1 MNINDYI
8 LKDLKTLRLDS
19 LVKSAQKQ
27 CKNFP
32 ITHIPVVEN
41 GKLVGSF
48 AQSDVQTIENSED
61 EISNYSYLFESFFAD
76 EKATVLEL
84 LKLFA
89 DNDCNIIP
97 VLNADK
103 NYIGYYDL
111 SDVLDVFA
119 NSPFLY
125 DESAT
130 LVVEKNE
137 KEYSMSEIV
146 QIVEANNA
154 TLLGLYISTRKRD
167 TVEVTLKV
175 STEDINEMIQTFRRY
190 NYTIIT
196 EHKDDVYLEDLK
208 DRSEYLQKY
217 LKM

>member
-190 NYTIIT
+190 NYAIIT